1 MTTNPDGK
9 TTILE
14 MLPILL
20 QDMEREEN
28 QVLLERNPKKFQ
40 QKYDADEKWEPL
52 KVATRRLWMKATR
65 GELRSDDPHLLEMYN
80 KLYAVRDQRLSLK
93 QAYKTIDKQMTEEY
107 VYLQIGRPDAHGRIV
122 GEK

>member
-1 MTTNPDGK
+1 MSTNPDGK

-28 QVLLERNPKKFQ
+28 QVLLERNQKLFQ

-52 KVATRRLWMKATR
+52 KVATPRLWMKATR

-107 VYLQIGRPDAHGRIV
+107 VYSQIGRPDAHGRIV